1 MKFMFLFLLFITN
14 VSATPIDPLEFK
26 SLEQEKRYF
35 KLIED
40 LRCLKC
46 QNSSLAGSNASLAQ
60 DLRIKVHHQMTVE
73 NMSDE
78 EIKTWMVTRYGD
90 FILYE
95 PPFKP
100 TTIILWALP
109 LLLGVLGF
117 VFLFFRLRRIK
128 KSSSLSPESKNKL
141 DEALKS

>member
-1 MKFMFLFLLFITN
+1 MKYMFLILLFITN
-14 VSATPIDPLEFK
+14 VSAAPIDPLQFT
-26 SLEQEKRYF
+26 SPEQEKRYF

-73 NMSDE
+73 NMTDE
-78 EIKTWMVTRYGD
+78 QIKTWMVTRYGD

-95 PPFKP
+95 PPLKP

-117 VFLFFRLRRIK
+117 AFLFFRLRTIK
-128 KSSSLSPESKNKL
+128 KSASLSPESKNKL
-141 DEALKS
+141 DKALKS